1 MGHMPGAPVW
11 LVLGGTN
18 YWAEAGGRA
27 REAGRG
33 QRATVWNPELG
44 PLFCHRAD
52 GGLEGWR
59 LFGQDKPGGGRG
71 AGSPRP
77 FPCQT
82 RPLSS
87 SKSSL
92 SPMGIYQRTAPA
104 GSLEGGNRHSFDT
117 RYAPKAALLAF
128 VIYFTEQWECGFI
141 VLNTATA
148 RIQGIA
154 FVELEP
160 GAAFGAPLSIPWG
173 VLGSGGGGGGGRRTL
188 LSRSQRNGTGMHII
202 QAAAH
207 ACMRGTPNMGLM
219 ISPSA
224 KAFRGSYCPP
234 KRHQP

>member
-1 MGHMPGAPVW
+1 MVGVGRHQ
-11 LVLGGTN
+11 LLG
-18 YWAEAGGRA
+18 RS
-27 REAGRG
+27 RG
-33 QRATVWNPELG
+33 QGQRGRQGSEGDSLEPRTWTPLLSQSRRWIGRLG
-44 PLFCHRAD
+44 
-52 GGLEGWR
+52 

-82 RPLSS
+82 RPSSS

-173 VLGSGGGGGGGRRTL
+173 VLGSGGGGGGGGRTL

-224 KAFRGSYCPP
+224 KAFRGSHRPP